1 MASWTVPGRRSRRCR
16 LGPWVLGATVVV
28 LTALLPPASAQ
39 GDTVVQQILARYP
52 GQSHTYDQVVALAQ
66 QLDRSPR
73 ATCLSIGKS
82 REGRVIPLIALH
94 APETTYGNT
103 YVLYA
108 IARQHGSEAAGTE
121 ALLAIAQHFV
131 NTNGEAELNLLRR
144 CTLVF
149 VPMANPDGAVRN
161 GRDNAGGTDLN
172 RDWINVAQPETKAIE
187 ASLRTWRPSAFLDL
201 HELPSSSGRALYQE
215 NFVETIGSS
224 SGCPKEMT
232 AQTEWLGGEIARLE
246 RAYGADLR
254 VVYDGPAASQQLA
267 HRRLGLYHHIPSFL
281 LETKTGPSRSV
292 QSRMQFHVI
301 ATLTVANFLAQR
313 APSAPSGPVQVSL
326 APPAPVAPVR
336 PPTRAG
342 GLRTAAAHT
351 AVRLLN
357 PLDSDTVTGDLLV
370 QASVAESV
378 DFAFAGLY
386 LDGVRRELA
395 NEPPYEWVVP
405 ADDLPNGLHQV
416 TVAAFDGGGAVLAQA
431 AARVEVDRPTAD
443 E

>member
-1 MASWTVPGRRSRRCR
+1 MAAAVA
-16 LGPWVLGATVVV
+16 L
-28 LTALLPPASAQ
+28 ALLSPAA
-39 GDTVVQQILARYP
+39 GDTVVQQILGRFQ
-52 GQSHTYDQVVALAQ
+52 GQPHTYDQVVALAQ

-82 REGRVIPLIALH
+82 REGRLIPLIALH
-94 APETTYGNT
+94 SPDTVYGNT

-108 IARQHGSEAAGTE
+108 VARLHGSEVAGTE

-144 CTLVF
+144 CTMVL

-161 GRDNAGGTDLN
+161 GRDNAAGADLN
-172 RDWINVAQPETKAIE
+172 RDWINLAQPETQAIE

-201 HELPSSSGRALYQE
+201 HELPASSGRQLYQE
-215 NFVETIGSS
+215 NFVETIGASS
-224 SGCPKEMT
+224 ACPKEET

-281 LETKTGPSRSV
+281 LESKTGGNRSM
-292 QSRMQFHVI
+292 QSRMQFHII

-313 APSAPSGPVQVSL
+313 VPALPAGAVQVPL
-326 APPAPVAPVR
+326 APLAPVAPVR
-336 PPTRAG
+336 PPTGPG
-342 GLRTAAAHT
+342 GTRTAAAHT
-351 AVRLLN
+351 AVRLQN

-370 QASVAESV
+370 QASIAESV
-378 DFAFAGLY
+378 DYAFAGLY

-395 NEPPYEWVVP
+395 NEPPYEWWIP
-405 ADDLPNGLHQV
+405 AAELSNGLHQV
-416 TVAAFDGGGAVLAQA
+416 TVAAFDAGGAVLAQA
-431 AARVEVDRPTAD
+431 TARIEVDRPTG